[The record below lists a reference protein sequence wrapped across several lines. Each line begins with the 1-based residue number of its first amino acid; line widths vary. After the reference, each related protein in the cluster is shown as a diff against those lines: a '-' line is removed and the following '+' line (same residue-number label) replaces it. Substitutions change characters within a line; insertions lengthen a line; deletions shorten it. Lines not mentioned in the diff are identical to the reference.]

1 MVFFRKISAI
11 AQKLFKSEDYNEYDL
26 EVEGSWLFGL
36 KYYLN
41 VYAGDKKFRFLLDSG
56 CECSLI
62 PYRYLKYFTHSF
74 VCEGLSGSISGHIST
89 ERTYFAFFGLE
100 PGYTEQDTFTEY
112 VGAPTKKT
120 CPIFDDKIDGILG
133 ATFLSHC
140 DVNLRNAKIRVYRNY
155 GKIKELASDPFTDAF
170 LEQLM
175 NSEASAL

>member
-1 MVFFRKISAI
+1 MLKNILERFSCFTDLKSQIKRAK
-11 AQKLFKSEDYNEYDL
+11 AQVLNYKEYDL

-100 PGYTEQDTFTEY
+100 PGYTEQDTITE
-112 VGAPTKKT
+112 
-120 CPIFDDKIDGILG
+120 
-133 ATFLSHC
+133 
-140 DVNLRNAKIRVYRNY
+140 
-155 GKIKELASDPFTDAF
+155 
-170 LEQLM
+170 
-175 NSEASAL
+175 